1 MPPENFFASHSNAHF
16 TFLTKVRKTQYHL
29 LIPFTLCGLLLAGA
43 IFWQVV
49 HGQRLGAL
57 EDRRQHLGRE
67 IRVARSVVTGI
78 LDAETGQRGFLLTAG
93 REQYLEPYNRA
104 REKLKADFK
113 ELHQLLAKETI
124 YADATRRIEKNVE
137 IKLKELDETISAW
150 RRGDRA
156 GALQTVMTDRGRA
169 YMDTVRAQLAA
180 LIDTM
185 SEERSQIWVEAAQRI
200 HQVRNGLIWMSIFIG
215 AILVFTYFL
224 VARAE
229 SQRAAFAAHLE
240 YAAHHDQ
247 LTGLPNRHYLK
258 SHFGELLQ
266 QAETKRE
273 RLALFYIDLDH
284 FKAVNDKYGHDV
296 GDKVLKDA
304 AVVMRSLLGETAKL
318 VRLGGDEFALIY
330 TRAPVDATLAGLARD
345 MIQNLRSVTLA
356 DGSPSGISASI
367 GVAVF
372 PENSQNESD
381 LFHVADAAM
390 YRAKHAGRACFTFAN
405 DSIPLPSRL

>member
-1 MPPENFFASHSNAHF
+1 M
-16 TFLTKVRKTQYHL
+16 RKTQNHL
-29 LIPFTLCGLLLAGA
+29 LIPFALCGLLLTGA
-43 IFWQVV
+43 IVWQVV
-49 HGQRLGAL
+49 HGQRLGEL
-57 EDRRQHLGRE
+57 EDRRQHLGLE

-78 LDAETGQRGFLLTAG
+78 LDAETGQRGFLLTGG
-93 REQYLEPYNRA
+93 REQYLEPYTRA
-104 REKLKADFK
+104 REKLKADFTQ
-113 ELHQLLAKETI
+113 LHQLMVKDPL
-124 YADATRRIEKNVE
+124 YADATRRVEKSVDL
-137 IKLKELDETISAW
+137 KLRELDETITAF
-150 RRGDRA
+150 RRGNRA
-156 GALQTVMTDRGRA
+156 GALQTVMTDRGKS
-169 YMDTVRAQLAA
+169 YMDTARAQLAT

-185 SEERSQIWVEAAQRI
+185 SEERSQIWVEASRRI
-200 HQVRNGLIWMSIFIG
+200 HQVRNGLIWMSVFIG
-215 AILVFTYFL
+215 AILVFAYFL

-229 SQRAAFAAHLE
+229 KQRAEFAARLE

-266 QAETKRE
+266 KASTRNE
-273 RLALFYIDLDH
+273 RLALFYIDLDN
-284 FKAVNDKYGHDV
+284 FKAVNDQYGHDA

-304 AVVMRSLLGETAKL
+304 TYVMRSLLGDAAKL

-330 TRAPVDATLAGLARD
+330 APAPVDATLAGLARD
-345 MIQNLRSVTLA
+345 LIQNLRAVTLA
-356 DGSPSGISASI
+356 DGRPSGISASI

>member
-1 MPPENFFASHSNAHF
+1 MF
-16 TFLTKVRKTQYHL
+16 TDVFRVFSPVRRAQKHL
-29 LIPFTLCGLLLAGA
+29 LIPFFLCGSLLVGA
-43 IFWQVV
+43 VVWQVI
-49 HGQRLGAL
+49 HGQRLSAL
-57 EDRRQHLGRE
+57 EDRRQHLGHE

-78 LDAETGQRGFLLTAG
+78 LDAETGQRGFLLTGG
-93 REQYLEPYNRA
+93 REPYLEPYTRA
-104 REKLKADFK
+104 REKLKADFV
-113 ELHQLLAKETI
+113 ELLRLMEKDPI
-124 YADATRRIEKNVE
+124 YAEAAHRAEKNVVL
-137 IKLKELDETISAW
+137 KLIELEETIAAF
-150 RRGDRA
+150 RLGNKA
-156 GALQTVMTDRGRA
+156 AALQTVLTNRGQA
-169 YMDTVRAQLAA
+169 YMDMARAQLAS
-180 LIDTM
+180 LIDAM
-185 SEERSQIWVEAAQRI
+185 SEERTQIWVEASQRI
-200 HQVRNGLIWMSIFIG
+200 TQVRNGLIWMSVFIVV
-215 AILVFTYFL
+215 ILFFAYFL

-229 SQRAAFAAHLE
+229 KQRAEFAARLE

-266 QAETKRE
+266 KAATKRE
-273 RLALFYIDLDH
+273 RLALFYIDLDN
-284 FKAVNDKYGHDV
+284 FKAVNDKHGHDA

-304 AVVMRSLLGETAKL
+304 AQVMRSLLGDTAEL

-330 TRAPVDATLAGLARD
+330 GPAPADAALAGLARD
-345 MIQNLRSVTLA
+345 MIRNLCSVTLA
-356 DGSPSGISASI
+356 DGTPSGISASI